1 MTAVKKSLQ
10 ESFLALNQLCKRN
23 LKLFF
28 VDKAGVFFSMLAPII
43 VLMLYILFLGDLQV
57 QSVVSSVPEG
67 IALNEKAVQAYVD
80 CWMIAG
86 VLSISCITVSLGANT
101 VMILDKTKG
110 VLNDFISSPVKRWVI
125 TASYFISNFITTI
138 IISCITFFICLIY
151 LALSGGWY
159 LSFTDVL
166 LTFTTILLSSAS
178 ATLLTV
184 FACGFIRTEAAF
196 SGLIGII
203 SAVIGFF
210 IGAYMP
216 MSIMPKALQYISSLL
231 PGTHSAGLFR
241 NYLMSGALDNLGKG
255 LPQELLDAIADIFS
269 MRVNLFGASV
279 GKGIMYAFVGGSI
292 VIFGVLSFFISFNK
306 KEKK

>member
-1 MTAVKKSLQ
+1 MTAVKKPIQDSL
-10 ESFLALNQLCKRN
+10 LALTQLIKRN

-28 VDKAGVFFSMLAPII
+28 VDKAGVFFSMLAPLI
-43 VLMLYILFLGDLQV
+43 VLVLYVLFLGDLQV
-57 QSVVSSVPEG
+57 QSVMSSVPEG
-67 IALNEKAVQAYVD
+67 MPINEKAVKAYVD
-80 CWMIAG
+80 SWMIAG

-101 VMILDKTKG
+101 VMVMDRTKG
-110 VLNDFISSPVKRWVI
+110 VLNDFVSSPVKRWVI
-125 TASYFISNFITTI
+125 TASYFVSNFITTI
-138 IISCITFFICLIY
+138 IISCITFSICLIY
-151 LALSGGWY
+151 LAISGGWY
-159 LSFTDVL
+159 LSFLDVV
-166 LTFTTILLSSAS
+166 LTVTTILISSAS

-184 FACGFIRTEAAF
+184 FVCGFIRSEAAF
-196 SGLIGII
+196 SGIIGIM

-255 LPQELLDAIADIFS
+255 MPKEFLDALADIFS
-269 MRVNLFGASV
+269 MRINLFGTTV

-292 VIFGVLSFFISFNK
+292 LIFGVLNFFNSFNK